1 MIWVA
6 RITGTL
12 VLLFSTLL
20 GAVAL
25 FNPHQ
30 AAESLGLA
38 PLSDM
43 GRNSVRADIVAF
55 AWTAALLSAGGLF
68 AGRGKWFYGAAIVF
82 GIAVFGRTFDL
93 LVSGGAAEAPRAIVV
108 ELIVVV
114 FALIAA
120 RGLPSSRCQSGH

>member
-12 VLLFSTLL
+12 VFLFSTLL

-25 FNPHQ
+25 LNPHQ
-30 AAESLGLA
+30 AAEALGLA

-43 GRNSVRADIVAF
+43 GRNSVRADIVGF
-55 AWTAALLSAGGLF
+55 AWTAAFLSAGGLF

-82 GIAVFGRTFDL
+82 GIAVFGRTFD
-93 LVSGGAAEAPRAIVV
+93 VVIAGGAAEAPRAIMV

-120 RGLPSSRCQSGH
+120 RWLPSSR

>member
-25 FNPHQ
+25 LNPHQ

-43 GRNSVRADIVAF
+43 GRNSVRADIVLALPGPLRSSVRADCSLVGGNGF
-55 AWTAALLSAGGLF
+55 TVRLLCLGLPCSGEPSMFWSPAAALKLPGRSLWNSLSWCL
-68 AGRGKWFYGAAIVF
+68 R
-82 GIAVFGRTFDL
+82 
-93 LVSGGAAEAPRAIVV
+93 
-108 ELIVVV
+108 
-114 FALIAA
+114 
-120 RGLPSSRCQSGH
+120 